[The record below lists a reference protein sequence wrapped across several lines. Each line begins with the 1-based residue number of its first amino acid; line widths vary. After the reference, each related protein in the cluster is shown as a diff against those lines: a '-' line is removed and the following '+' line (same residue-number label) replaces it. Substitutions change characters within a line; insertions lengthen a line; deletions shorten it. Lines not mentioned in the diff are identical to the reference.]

1 MHQFYGE
8 CNEIKENEMDSDFLM
23 FDARIEH
30 FLKILNSFKQKSDEP
45 FETPGVQI
53 LLYWRFLNINI
64 YHHLYVTN
72 WNFKLTV
79 QYFEWGF

>member
-1 MHQFYGE
+1 
-8 CNEIKENEMDSDFLM
+8 MDSDFLM

-53 LLYWRFLNINI
+53 LLY
-64 YHHLYVTN
+64 
-72 WNFKLTV
+72 
-79 QYFEWGF
+79 